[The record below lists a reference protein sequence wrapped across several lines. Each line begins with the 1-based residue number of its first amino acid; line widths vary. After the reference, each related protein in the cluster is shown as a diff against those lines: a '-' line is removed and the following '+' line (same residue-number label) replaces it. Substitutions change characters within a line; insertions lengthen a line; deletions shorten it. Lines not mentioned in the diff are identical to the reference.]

1 MGPRGSATAALA
13 VVVGL
18 LGAAGPTAAQY
29 TPSGEVQD
37 EVMRV
42 EALPIS
48 SAEAPRIDGSLSEA
62 VWERAP
68 VIGGLRQ
75 VEPFEGQPATQRTQV
90 RLLYTETALYIG
102 ARLYDDGPV
111 SSRMGRRDMALED
124 ADWLGIALDSQFDRR
139 NAYLFQVSPAG
150 VQRDAILSDGSGTA
164 FSESEDTTWD
174 AVWESATRIDN
185 GGWTVEMRIPLSQL
199 PIPERDVHT
208 WGLQV
213 ERIIG
218 REQERSVLA
227 FVPREE
233 RGGISRYAQL
243 EGIRDIAPGQP
254 LELRPYVVMQGE
266 SVDRGAN
273 PFRNAREGSVSGGL
287 DLRYRLSG
295 DLLLTATLNPDFGQ
309 VEVDP
314 AVVNLGVYETFFQ
327 ERRPFFLEGTDVFD
341 FGGGGSNAGGRL
353 FYTRRMGRSPQLPAP
368 TPRSDTPRQANIL
381 GAAKLTGRTDGG
393 WRFGVMEAVTARS
406 ETRFMDE
413 AGEVGRV
420 VAEPLTNYAAVRVRR
435 DLREGASFVGGMLT
449 SVLRESDPARADLF
463 LPSSAWAAGI
473 DVRHEWDERRWLV
486 QGSAVGTRVAG
497 SPAAM
502 TRIQRAGHHFFQRP
516 DAPHLGVDS
525 TTTTLTGGAVSA
537 TLARRM
543 GRNWQAEL
551 GGALTTPAFE
561 VNDMGFGTR
570 TDRRDVTTQLR
581 YTETTAG
588 DRLRSWNASARV
600 RYEFN
605 FNGEMIANW
614 HTLRGS
620 ATTLGFLELSG
631 SLTHRT
637 RANDDRRTRGGPL
650 THRPA
655 HTSFSGSVTTDRRRA
670 VGLRVDTG
678 IARDEAGGLEDQ
690 LQTRIVIRPSSRWEL
705 QLAPEVIRFKEA
717 AQYVTTLPDPD
728 RLATFGR
735 GYIFAPLDQTTVSL
749 ETRLN
754 VALSPTLS
762 IQAYAQPFLSAGD
775 YGDPTVLER
784 PSSFTFAPWVG
795 AGEVPDRDFNL
806 RSLRGN
812 AVLRWEWSPG
822 SVLYV
827 AWQQNRRDMVRG
839 LGDFDFSRDRSALF
853 RAPSD
858 NILIVKA
865 NLWVTP

>member
-1 MGPRGSATAALA
+1 MRGSAALLLTVGLALA
-13 VVVGL
+13 PTGPVG
-18 LGAAGPTAAQY
+18 AQSV
-29 TPSGEVQD
+29 PGGEVD
-37 EVMRV
+37 DGVVRV
-42 EALPIS
+42 EALRIGG
-48 SAEAPRIDGSLSEA
+48 AEAPRVDGTLSEE
-62 VWERAP
+62 VWSRAP
-68 VIGGLRQ
+68 VIGELRQ
-75 VEPFEGQPATQRTQV
+75 MEPFEGRPSSESVEV
-90 RLLYTETALYIG
+90 RILYTEAALYVG
-102 ARLYDDGPV
+102 ARLHDRGEV
-111 SSRMGRRDMALED
+111 SARMGRRDMDLED
-124 ADWLGIALDSQFDRR
+124 ADWFGIALDSQHDRR

-150 VQRDAILSDGSGTA
+150 VQRDAILSDGSGSNA
-164 FSESEDTTWD
+164 FSQSEDTTWD
-174 AVWESATRIDN
+174 AVWESATRIDAD
-185 GGWTVEMRIPLSQL
+185 GWTVEMRIPLSQL
-199 PIPERDVHT
+199 PIPERAVHT

-227 FVPREE
+227 FVPRDE
-233 RGGISRYAQL
+233 RGGISRYAHL
-243 EGIRDIAPGQP
+243 EGIRNISPGQP

-273 PFRNAREGSVSGGL
+273 PFRDTREGSVSGGL

-341 FGGGGSNAGGRL
+341 FGGGSNAGGRL

-413 AGEVGRV
+413 AGESGRV

-435 DLREGASFVGGMLT
+435 DLRQGASYVGGMLT

-463 LPSSAWAAGI
+463 LPSSAWAGGV
-473 DVRHEWDERRWLV
+473 DFRHEWDQRRWLV
-486 QGSAVGTRVAG
+486 QGSVVGTRVAG
-497 SPAAM
+497 SPESL

-525 TTTTLTGGAVSA
+525 TATALTGMAASA
-537 TLARRM
+537 TLARRV
-543 GRNWQAEL
+543 GRNWQAQF
-551 GGALTTPAFE
+551 GGAVTTPAFE

-570 TDRRDVTTQLR
+570 TDRRDVSTQVS

-588 DRLRSWNASARV
+588 QRLRSWNASGRV

-620 ATTLGFLELSG
+620 ATTLDFLEFSG

-655 HTSFSGSVTTDRRRA
+655 HTSFSGSVATDRRRA
-670 VGLRVDTG
+670 VGFRVDAG
-678 IARDEAGGLEDQ
+678 VARDEAGGLEDQ

-717 AQYVTTLPDPD
+717 AQYVATLPDPD
-728 RLATFGR
+728 RAATFGR
-735 GYIFAPLDQTTVSL
+735 GYIFASLDQTTVSL

-784 PSSFTFAPWVG
+784 PSSFAFAPWTG
-795 AGEVPDRDFNL
+795 TGEVPDRDFNL

-812 AVLRWEWSPG
+812 AVLRWEWNPG

-853 RAPSD
+853 RAPAD